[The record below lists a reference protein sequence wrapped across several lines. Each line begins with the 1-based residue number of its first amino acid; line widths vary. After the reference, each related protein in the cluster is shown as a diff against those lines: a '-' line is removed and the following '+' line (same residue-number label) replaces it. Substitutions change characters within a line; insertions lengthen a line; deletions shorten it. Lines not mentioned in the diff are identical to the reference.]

1 MSSALRNVQL
11 DIASRLRLAPFFWE
25 NGVSVLCPLM
35 QDWEDQLEQE
45 LARIGRAAVVSI
57 PDATS
62 AAPSSGLFLDGV
74 RVVITCIEDRSRNH
88 ANSSFAEE
96 MAEVVACFLQH
107 YRTEALHECLV
118 FTGMADLLPER
129 DSEDRQYRE
138 IAVTFKTSVN
148 LSYAP
153 TQTAAPTITQGATTT
168 TITGASGAAF
178 YYTVNGD
185 LPHNTTGRLYVAAF
199 ANPAALVVVKAR
211 AYVAD
216 QIASD
221 ATSLTI
227 T

>member
-129 DSEDRQYRE
+129 DDADGGTNDHPRRNYHDDHGRVRRGILLHRQRRPAPQHDRQVVRCR
-138 IAVTFKTSVN
+138 VRKS
-148 LSYAP
+148 
-153 TQTAAPTITQGATTT
+153 
-168 TITGASGAAF
+168 SGACCRKSSSIRGRSNRIRCNLF
-178 YYTVNGD
+178 DYHLNQKYYG
-185 LPHNTTGRLYVAAF
+185 
-199 ANPAALVVVKAR
+199 K
-211 AYVAD
+211 
-216 QIASD
+216 
-221 ATSLTI
+221 
-227 T
+227 